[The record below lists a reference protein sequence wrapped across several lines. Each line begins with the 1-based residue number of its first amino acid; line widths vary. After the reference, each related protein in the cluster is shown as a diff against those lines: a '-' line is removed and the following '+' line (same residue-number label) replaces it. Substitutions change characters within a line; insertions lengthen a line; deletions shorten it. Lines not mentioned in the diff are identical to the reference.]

1 MRDEFRTDEDGNA
14 QPVHNCSMR
23 RFELLKDIDPDSEE
37 IRNASPGFCQELYKA
52 MKKGRYT
59 DTYITLHC
67 ISYYPFNAIFYLF
80 VLGLSQAADMNSRSG
95 QQEGTFDTPEGTDYY
110 AKFCQGVQWVE
121 LGCFVG
127 FTLPDMRSLGKLL
140 PDEWYSVD
148 AGRTQNPGYA
158 ARNISS
164 N

>member
-14 QPVHNCSMR
+14 QPVNNCSMR

-52 MKKGRYT
+52 MKKGWYT
-59 DTYITLHC
+59 VKYITFHC
-67 ISYYPFNAIFYLF
+67 ISNFTFIAISYLI
-80 VLGLSQAADMNSRSG
+80 VLGLSQAAEMNSRSG

-148 AGRTQNPGYA
+148 AGPTHNPGFA
-158 ARNISS
+158 PRKISS